1 MHLLNKLGDEL
12 VQRKNIIMNSK
23 DSLTVDDT
31 IYIVN
36 TRYFQ
41 NRIINEEIKNA
52 IMNNT
57 VSIPEFEKVL
67 LKYVNF
73 RKDENQIREEI
84 AIYADKLEKE
94 IKLQE
99 LPITRKDMRI
109 GNNLSTINIVKTICL
124 TKDFM
129 RRYVGLEDDEEMYDK
144 VSSKCVIPFFI
155 MRIKKIIE
163 DVSKSET
170 LKSNHIHITS
180 SKPYTKNDTG
190 LDTPILFDF
199 IIEIDIDSLD
209 KDESY
214 NDTINYIRV
223 ALDYFHDYY
232 EARIVE

>member
-73 RKDENQIREEI
+73 RKE
-84 AIYADKLEKE
+84 
-94 IKLQE
+94 
-99 LPITRKDMRI
+99 
-109 GNNLSTINIVKTICL
+109 
-124 TKDFM
+124 
-129 RRYVGLEDDEEMYDK
+129 
-144 VSSKCVIPFFI
+144 
-155 MRIKKIIE
+155 
-163 DVSKSET
+163 
-170 LKSNHIHITS
+170 
-180 SKPYTKNDTG
+180 
-190 LDTPILFDF
+190 
-199 IIEIDIDSLD
+199 
-209 KDESY
+209 
-214 NDTINYIRV
+214 
-223 ALDYFHDYY
+223 
-232 EARIVE
+232 